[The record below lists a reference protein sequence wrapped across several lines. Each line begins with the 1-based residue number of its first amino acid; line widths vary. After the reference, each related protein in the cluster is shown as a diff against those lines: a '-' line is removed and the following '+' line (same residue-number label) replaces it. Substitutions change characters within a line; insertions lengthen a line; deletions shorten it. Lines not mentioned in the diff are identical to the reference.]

1 MRYLDKLLESLETSG
16 PRGKG
21 KPNNFKLLTQL
32 VRRGREADKV
42 GDKLDAKYMSKHK
55 RTGKGSTNDKKQNR
69 RLTRLKNTAVET
81 DKSFKQADK
90 LVSKVH
96 LKGGGEGDGKPR
108 GKLRLAHKA
117 YQQIGYI
124 LAETLLFEYALTKPD
139 ESISVARKNVED
151 ARKQGKMA
159 AKAIQTNPKKRRYQD
174 DLIAANK
181 RLNKNKPKASEPM
194 THER

>member
-21 KPNNFKLLTQL
+21 KQNNFKLLTQL
-32 VRRGREADKV
+32 VRRGRGADKA

-159 AKAIQTNPKKRRYQD
+159 ANAIQTNPNNPRYQK

-181 RLNKNKPKASEPM
+181 KLNQNKPKASKPM
-194 THER
+194 THEK

>member
-32 VRRGREADKV
+32 VRRGRGADKA

-81 DKSFKQADK
+81 DKSFKQANK

-139 ESISVARKNVED
+139 EGISVARK
-151 ARKQGKMA
+151 KC
-159 AKAIQTNPKKRRYQD
+159 
-174 DLIAANK
+174 
-181 RLNKNKPKASEPM
+181 
-194 THER
+194 